1 MRWLTRIL
9 IGIVLVLAAFA
20 VLVALQPSAFKVT
33 RTANVAAPPDKVF
46 AAVNDFHRWQD
57 WSPWAKLDPN
67 AKAMFE
73 GPGAG
78 KGAMFAWSGNDK
90 IGEGRMEI
98 KDSHPS
104 DNIAIKIDFVKPV
117 AGTADTDFTFKPD
130 GSGTAVSW
138 TMSGEDGF
146 IGKAMR
152 FFMNIDKMI
161 GDDFDKGL
169 AQLKSV
175 AEAK

>member
-78 KGAMFAWSGNDK
+78 KGAMFAWSGND
-90 IGEGRMEI
+90 
-98 KDSHPS
+98 
-104 DNIAIKIDFVKPV
+104 
-117 AGTADTDFTFKPD
+117 
-130 GSGTAVSW
+130 
-138 TMSGEDGF
+138 
-146 IGKAMR
+146 
-152 FFMNIDKMI
+152 
-161 GDDFDKGL
+161 
-169 AQLKSV
+169 
-175 AEAK
+175 